1 MLTDDEKRALFE
13 AIYAEEGESVISTAC
28 EFSIDAGKYVPSNKT
43 NMPEQVISLAV
54 GVKNTCYNFFIK
66 GWDVSKEH
74 NTGVPEGYVLL
85 PKTPTVLTDDVLG
98 LMGQFQKTRTFKRF
112 YSTLLRFNEE
122 LDCFVA
128 TEKWRDKEAELLT
141 SAWWMFSEVERT
153 QAVPEGF
160 VLVPKEPTEAMLYAG
175 YESKTKTENLK
186 INYRAMVEAQE

>member
-13 AIYAEEGESVISTAC
+13 AIYAEAEEGVISTAC

-85 PKTPTVLTDDVLG
+85 PKTPTVLTDEVLG
-98 LMGQFQKTRTFKRF
+98 IMPYQLPIPAMAQI
-112 YSTLLRFNEE
+112 LRKSGVD
-122 LDCFVA
+122 LPKKI
-128 TEKWRDKEAELLT
+128 EKE
-141 SAWWMFSEVERT
+141 
-153 QAVPEGF
+153 QAY
-160 VLVPKEPTEAMLYAG
+160 VL
-175 YESKTKTENLK
+175 LK
-186 INYRAMVEAQE
+186 ILVLALEHGDQWRSILNDELKAIYAIAEDIQP